1 MSKPL
6 SKDPDF
12 PVIILSALRY
22 AMGRNTYITSLTA
35 DFIKRHWHRIPYK
48 HQYNIHRDLKEFIE
62 EDTDTSTF
70 NMIDHRVW
78 QDLLNFIESQNNETQ
93 NQKKQNP

>member
-12 PVIILSALRY
+12 SHIVLSALRY
-22 AMGRNTYITSLTA
+22 AMGAHSYITSLTA
-35 DFIKRHWHRIPYK
+35 DFIKRHWHRISRK
-48 HQYNIHRDLKEFIE
+48 FQYNIHRDLKGFLER
-62 EDTDTSTF
+62 DTDTSAF

-78 QDLLNFIESQNNETQ
+78 QDLLAFIESQNTP
-93 NQKKQNP
+93 KQQ

>member
-12 PVIILSALRY
+12 SHIVLSALRY
-22 AMGRNTYITSLTA
+22 AMGAHSYLTALTA
-35 DFIKRHWHRIPYK
+35 DFIKRHWHRISRK
-48 HQYNIHRDLKEFIE
+48 FQYNIHIDLKEFIE
-62 EDTDTSTF
+62 HDTDTSPL

-93 NQKKQNP
+93 NPKKQNP